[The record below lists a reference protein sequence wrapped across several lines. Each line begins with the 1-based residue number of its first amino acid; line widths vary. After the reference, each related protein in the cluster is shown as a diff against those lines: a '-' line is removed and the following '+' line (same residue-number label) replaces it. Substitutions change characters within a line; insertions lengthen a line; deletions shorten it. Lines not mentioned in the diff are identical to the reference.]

1 VDAVGKTNEND
12 GIAVHIGCDPVAT
25 LAQGRGGSL
34 RQYNTRETV
43 AGFSKDP
50 NCDGDHQIAE
60 HFTKKSTAH
69 AQLARAGK
77 PWQIRTRRRRKVGAY
92 QAGFFLTRV

>member
-77 PWQIRTRRRRKVGAY
+77 TLADKNKTPTESRRISSRIL
-92 QAGFFLTRV
+92 FN